1 MPYLPY
7 DSTESADARS
17 AEFWAQV
24 RGDGWRE
31 GDVTQYL
38 YGRRQRTGDPESDAD
53 LPDGVDYAIRVTER
67 DQDLDTLLIG
77 KHLTADEYSAIIE
90 VYPDWSGGGVEYETE
105 TPSIVRHNG
114 QLWRCV
120 QSHPS
125 QVDRE
130 PGVALSL
137 WTLTVPPGVIAAW
150 VQPTGGHD
158 AYDTG
163 ALVTHDGYIWRSNID
178 ANVWEP
184 GSVGADDIWTQLE
197 AL

>member
-1 MPYLPY
+1 MAYIPY
-7 DSTESADARS
+7 DSLDEADARS
-17 AEFWAQV
+17 ADFWAHV

-38 YGRRQRTGDPESDAD
+38 YSRRQRTGDPEADAD
-53 LPDGVDYAIRVTER
+53 LPDGVDYAIRVTDR
-67 DQDLDTLLIG
+67 DADLDALLIG
-77 KHLTADEYSAIIE
+77 EHLTADEYSAIIE
-90 VYPDWSGGGVEYETE
+90 VYPAWSSDGVQYVIHA
-105 TPSIVRHNG
+105 SIVRHNG
-114 QLWRCV
+114 QLWECA

-137 WTLTVPPGVIAAW
+137 WILTAPPGVIAAW

-163 ALVTHDGYIWRSNID
+163 DLVTHDGYIWRSNID

-184 GSVGADDIWTQLE
+184 GSTGAENLWTQLE

>member
-7 DSTESADARS
+7 DSIESADTRS
-17 AEFWAQV
+17 AELWAQV
-24 RGDGWRE
+24 RGDGWQE
-31 GDVTQYL
+31 GNVTQYL
-38 YGRRQRTGDPESDAD
+38 YSRRQRTGDPESDAD
-53 LPDGVDYAIRVTER
+53 LPETGDAFISVAER
-67 DQDLDTLLIG
+67 DEDLDTLLIG
-77 KHLTADEYSAIIE
+77 EQLTAGEYEAIIE
-90 VYPDWSGGGVEYETE
+90 VYPAWSGDGVEYEAE

-137 WTLTVPPGVIAAW
+137 WTLTAPPGVIAAW

-158 AYDTG
+158 VYDTG
-163 ALVTHDGYIWRSNID
+163 ALVTHGGYIWRSEID

-184 GSVGADDIWTQLE
+184 GSVGADDLWTRLE
-197 AL
+197 EV